1 MSIKVPIKSIK
12 SIRMSMRTLLRRTI
26 RLRLTTLYGGLFLA
40 SGAALLAVTYVLVNH
55 ATAGAPF
62 VSKNGDGSSSV
73 IMRSGETGSPAVAQ
87 KGAVATQVLNG
98 VGPVSL
104 TPAQA
109 AAQLQQLERQAHH
122 QHANE
127 MHQLLLQSGI
137 ALGVMTVI
145 SIVLGWLV
153 AGRVLRPLRTITTA
167 ARDRSVTNLHERLD
181 LDGPNDE
188 LKELGDTFDALFER
202 LEGSFRSQR
211 QFVANA
217 SHELRTPLARQRALS
232 QVALG
237 DPEATVESLR
247 AAHERVLVS
256 GAQQERL
263 IDALLTLTRV
273 QAGLEREQSFDLATV
288 ADRVVLGRWSDAKQ
302 SGLVIDA
309 ALSPVSMQGDP
320 RLVER
325 LIVNLVDNAMR
336 HNTERGWVEV
346 VTGIRDGRAIV
357 AVVNTGPVVPE
368 SEVERLLQPFQRL
381 DGSRTGHEHGLGL
394 GLSIVQAIADAHGAT
409 LALCPRAGGGLDVE
423 VAFDQV
429 VTARTVTGSDTTN
442 RVPPPGAD
450 SARAVPPVAAASSRT
465 IAKPRPVPTA
475 RPAVPRTV

>member
-1 MSIKVPIKSIK
+1 MT
-12 SIRMSMRTLLRRTI
+12 MSMRTLFRRTI
-26 RLRLTTLYGGLFLA
+26 RLRLTALYGGLFLA
-40 SGAALLAVTYVLVNH
+40 SGAALLAVTYVLVSH

-62 VSKNGDGSSSV
+62 VARNSDGSSSV
-73 IMRSGETGSPAVAQ
+73 IMRSGGTGSPDVPP
-87 KGAVATQVLNG
+87 KGTVGTQVLNG

-104 TPAQA
+104 TPGQA
-109 AAQLQQLERQAHH
+109 AAQLRQLEGQARH

-127 MHQLLLQSGI
+127 MHQLLLQSAI

-167 ARDRSVTNLHERLD
+167 ARDRSATNLHERLD
-181 LDGPNDE
+181 LSGPNDE

-237 DPEATVESLR
+237 DPDATIESLR
-247 AAHERVLVS
+247 TAHERVLVS

-288 ADRVVLGRWSDAKQ
+288 ADRVVLGRRSDAEHL
-302 SGLVIDA
+302 GLVLDA

-320 RLVER
+320 RLIER

-336 HNTERGWVEV
+336 HNTEQGSVEV
-346 VTGIRDGRAIV
+346 VTGVRDGHAIV

-368 SEVERLLQPFQRL
+368 SEIERLLQPFQRL
-381 DGSRTGHEHGLGL
+381 DGNRTGHEHGLGL
-394 GLSIVQAIADAHGAT
+394 GLSVVQAIADAHGAT
-409 LALCPRAGGGLDVE
+409 LVLRPRAGGGLDVE

-429 VTARTVTGSDTTN
+429 VTARTFTGSDTAN

-450 SARAVPPVAAASSRT
+450 SARAVPPIAAASSRT
-465 IAKPRPVPTA
+465 IARPSPVPTA